1 MVDLLTR
8 LYVVATPIGNL
19 GDISSRAVTVLGDV
33 ALIAAEDTRHTG
45 QLLKHLGLTTPM
57 MRLDDHSERQSMA
70 KIVQRAL
77 GGESVALV
85 SDAGTPLISD
95 PGYLL
100 VNACMEAGIEVV
112 PVPGPSSVTTA
123 LSVSGLPTDRFV
135 FEGFLSSK
143 SKARREQLKALVGER
158 RTMVLFEA
166 PHRIEASV
174 RALAEV
180 FGDDRLLCICRELT
194 KTYEQIVSRPVGE
207 LVRMLEL
214 GEIPSK
220 GEFVLVLAGAESDT
234 SLDADRLLR
243 ALLVEMPPA
252 RAAAV
257 AAGLTDHTRNTLYDR
272 AMVIKTE
279 AD

>member
-19 GDISSRAVTVLGDV
+19 GDISSRAITVLGDV

-45 QLLKHLGLTTPM
+45 QLLKYLGVTTPM

-77 GGESVALV
+77 GGENVALV

-123 LSVSGLPTDRFV
+123 LSVSGLPTDKFV

-143 SKARREQLKALVGER
+143 ATARREQLKALLGEP

-166 PHRIEASV
+166 PHRIGASV
-174 RALAEV
+174 KALAEV

-194 KTYEQIVSRPVGE
+194 KTYEQIVSRPLGE
-207 LVRMLEL
+207 LVRMLEA

-234 SLDADRLLR
+234 SFDADHLLR
-243 ALLVEMPPA
+243 ALLAELPPA
-252 RAAAV
+252 RAAVV
-257 AAGLTDHTRNTLYDR
+257 AAGLTDHTRKTLYDR
-272 AMVIKTE
+272 AMVIKSE

>member
-19 GDISSRAVTVLGDV
+19 GDISSRAITVLGDV

-45 QLLKHLGLTTPM
+45 QLLKHLGVATPM

-70 KIVQRAL
+70 KIVQRVLA
-77 GGESVALV
+77 GENVALV

-112 PVPGPSSVTTA
+112 PIPGPSSVTTA
-123 LSVSGLPTDRFV
+123 LSVSGLPTDKFV

-143 SKARREQLKALVGER
+143 ATARREQLKALLGEP

-174 RALAEV
+174 KTLAEV

-194 KTYEQIVSRPVGE
+194 KTYEQIVSRPLGE
-207 LVRMLEL
+207 LVRMLNA

-220 GEFVLVLAGAESDT
+220 GEFVLVLAGAQSDT
-234 SLDADRLLR
+234 SFDADRLLR
-243 ALLVEMPPA
+243 ALLAELPPA

-257 AAGLTDHTRNTLYDR
+257 AAGLTDHTRKTLYDR
-272 AMVIKTE
+272 AMVIKAQ

>member
-194 KTYEQIVSRPVGE
+194 KTYEQIVSQPVGE

>member
-174 RALAEV
+174 KALAEV

-207 LVRMLEL
+207 LVRMLES

-234 SLDADRLLR
+234 ALDADRLLR
-243 ALLVEMPPA
+243 ALLAEMPPA

-257 AAGLTDHTRNTLYDR
+257 AAGLTDHTRNTLYER
-272 AMVIKTE
+272 AMVIKAE